1 VGVLFHNEY
10 PPSADIGLHNNI
22 IILILDEGK
31 LPLWNP
37 FHMGGEP
44 LTNPPGYH
52 FFASLIVLFTGMP
65 LLVAQTLIAA
75 LFSSFAV
82 FPTYLVSKKIWR
94 SSGAGFLSAFLVTVS
109 GLSLEML
116 GWGGYPNVISL
127 ALIVII
133 FCLFLRNADNPH
145 RFNLLTAALICG
157 GLILTHPFSL
167 FVLFSVLVAYI
178 SLLLIGK
185 ALKLWETNNLNAIR
199 FFFMSAV
206 FGALFAFPWLLRVS
220 SFYLGMLSEGVFLG
234 GMEENRNLIL
244 INRYVDIKALALIG
258 AVLPTL
264 LLLKA
269 SRRRYV
275 DGESLLLITWY
286 AVPLVLTQAHI
297 AGIFVDYSRFL
308 YFADFPGFLILSPAL
323 LYPFRYVSTAIK
335 KFSVAKWN
343 RSGKT
348 ASQIALPAILLV
360 VYVISPSMIT
370 PMEALNRM
378 NFYTSVS
385 KPEAAAMK
393 WIQHRT
399 ANSSILVS
407 DHLYGW
413 WLSGIAQRS
422 TLSAVSPEFLLYPHE
437 VEVGESTLILLD
449 TDYYI
454 DNGLIQVREDGG
466 YLARHNPIFIID
478 REQQL
483 PYSVFHFNDDETT
496 IFVRRGEI
504 DQAFDLSDVDAF
516 ESHLNVNGEDAAI
529 LSIVRE
535 NGFLRVNKTL
545 TVRRGV
551 RFAELSFELEATD
564 GETSINWVRFI
575 LHLRVGEITVNQQM
589 MGLFDFDAMVVGQM
603 VFMDLLPESKIYT
616 QEHPSSVEF
625 LYSASNLTSVKIRL
639 LVGLFDVGDLQHE
652 EILEILDDVPED
664 PMRALGNSP
673 LVASSYSEI
682 LEMYNITFIV
692 CRDQEIYSKFSD
704 DPKFQLVYCSW
715 HVAIFEFVK

>member
-1 VGVLFHNEY
+1 
-10 PPSADIGLHNNI
+10 
-22 IILILDEGK
+22 
-31 LPLWNP
+31 
-37 FHMGGEP
+37 MGGEP
-44 LTNPPGYH
+44 LATPPGYH
-52 FFASLIVLFTGMP
+52 LFASFIVLFTGMP
-65 LLVAQTLIAA
+65 LLVAQLLIAA
-75 LFSSFAV
+75 FFSSFAI
-82 FPTYLVSKKIWR
+82 FPTYLLSKKIWR
-94 SSGAGFLSAFLVTVS
+94 SNSAGFLSAFFVTVS
-109 GLSLEML
+109 SLSLEML

-127 ALIVII
+127 ALIAII

-145 RFNLLTAALICG
+145 CFNLLTAALIFG
-157 GLILTHPFSL
+157 SLILTHPFSL

-185 ALKLWETNNLNAIR
+185 ALKLWEKNNLNALR

-206 FGALFAFPWLLRVS
+206 LGALFAFPWLLRVS
-220 SFYLGMLSEGVFLG
+220 SFYFGMLSEGVFLG

-244 INRYVDIKALALIG
+244 INRYVDIRTLALIS

-264 LLLKA
+264 FLFKA

-286 AVPLVLTQAHI
+286 VVPLVLTQAHI

-308 YFADFPGFLILSPAL
+308 YFADFPGFLILSAAL
-323 LYPFRYVSTAIK
+323 LYLFHYVSIAIK
-335 KFSVAKWN
+335 RFSVAKWN
-343 RSGKT
+343 RSGK
-348 ASQIALPAILLV
+348 AVSQIALPAILLI
-360 VYVISPSMIT
+360 VYVISPLMIT
-370 PMEALNRM
+370 PMEASDRM

-385 KPEAAAMK
+385 KPEAAAMT

-413 WLSGIAQRS
+413 WLSGVAQRS
-422 TLSAVSPEFLLYPHE
+422 TLSAVSPEFLLYPYE
-437 VEVGESTLILLD
+437 VEVGESALILLD
-449 TDYYI
+449 TDYCI

-466 YLARHNPIFIID
+466 YLARHNPIFIIA

-496 IFVRRGEI
+496 IFVRRQEV

-516 ESHLNVNGEDAAI
+516 EAHLNVNGEDAAI
-529 LSIVRE
+529 LSMIRE
-535 NGFLRVNKTL
+535 NGFLRVNKTV
-545 TVRRGV
+545 TVRRAV
-551 RFAELSFELEATD
+551 RFAEFSFEVEATD

-575 LHLRVGEITVNQQM
+575 LHLRVGEIVVNQQM
-589 MGLFDFDAMVVGQM
+589 MGLFDFDAMVIGQI
-603 VFMDLLPESKIYT
+603 VFMDLFPESKIYT
-616 QEHPSSVEF
+616 REHPSSVEF

-639 LVGLFDVGDLQHE
+639 LLGLFDVGGLQHE
-652 EILEILDDVPED
+652 EILEMLDKVPEG
-664 PMRALGNSP
+664 PTRALGNSP

-682 LEMYNITFIV
+682 LEMYNITFIA

-704 DPKFQLVYCSW
+704 DPKFQLVYCGW
-715 HVAIFEFVK
+715 RVAIFEVVK